1 MARSASDAIVSAGKG
16 GNAGR
21 EDRGVI
27 TMPVEDKLFN
37 SEIKRLDSDI
47 ANSKKSQEKFETR
60 TEKVIGELRQDVN
73 ELRQEMHQDFGELR
87 KEMSS
92 NFRWMIGTYITLT
105 GIILAAF
112 YAFSVR

>member
-1 MARSASDAIVSAGKG
+1 MARSTTDAIVSAGKG
-16 GNAGR
+16 GNISR
-21 EDRGVI
+21 EDKGVI

-60 TEKVIGELRQDVN
+60 MESAIYDLR
-73 ELRQEMHQDFGELR
+73 QDFGELR